1 MPPQLPRCIVNKTK
15 IQPCEARDETLW
27 SLCGSNVK
35 AGEDLAGPSPVEEDL
50 TGQTAVT
57 TCHLRGGEGLTDN
70 ISSTEYKIEAGEGRG
85 ERRCGVSM
93 RERRE
98 ICTLLSYVNVKVGEV
113 LVIVSGAHR
122 LVEQYSVI

>member
-1 MPPQLPRCIVNKTK
+1 
-15 IQPCEARDETLW
+15 
-27 SLCGSNVK
+27 
-35 AGEDLAGPSPVEEDL
+35 
-50 TGQTAVT
+50 
-57 TCHLRGGEGLTDN
+57 
-70 ISSTEYKIEAGEGRG
+70 
-85 ERRCGVSM
+85 M